1 MVKPPENL
9 QARGR
14 ALFEQLAEEYAIT
27 DAAGL
32 ALLARAAECL
42 DRLTEA
48 QDLLAADGPV
58 TKDRYGTLKAHP
70 ANKIELD
77 SRNGFLA
84 ALRALNLDIE
94 PLKAIGRP
102 TAGA

>member
-1 MVKPPENL
+1 MKPPKHL
-9 QARGR
+9 QTEGR
-14 ALFEQLAEEYAIT
+14 ELFERVQAEYAIT

-32 ALLARAAECL
+32 ALLTRAAECL

-48 QDLLAADGPV
+48 RELLATDGPV
-58 TKDRYGTLKAHP
+58 TKDRYGTMKAHP

-102 TAGA
+102 PGA

>member
-1 MVKPPENL
+1 MVKPPKHLKTE
-9 QARGR
+9 GR
-14 ALFEQLAEEYAIT
+14 SLFEQIQADYGIT
-27 DAAGL
+27 DSAGL

-48 QDLLAADGPV
+48 RELLDKEGPV
-58 TKDRYGTLKAHP
+58 TTDRYGTQKAHP

-102 TAGA
+102 PGV